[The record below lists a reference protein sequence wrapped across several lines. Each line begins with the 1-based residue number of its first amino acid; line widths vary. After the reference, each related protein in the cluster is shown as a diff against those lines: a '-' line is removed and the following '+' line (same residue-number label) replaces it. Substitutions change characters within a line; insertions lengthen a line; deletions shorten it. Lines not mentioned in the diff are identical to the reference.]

1 MNIFKLVN
9 IYFKIN
15 FNMLFE
21 SIYRE
26 ILNLKYNVKKILI
39 NYLWVENSLLN
50 VEVFD

>member
-26 ILNLKYNVKKILI
+26 ILNLKYNVKKFNKL
-39 NYLWVENSLLN
+39 
-50 VEVFD
+50 FMGRK

>member
-26 ILNLKYNVKKILI
+26 ILNLKYNVKNLI

>member
-26 ILNLKYNVKKILI
+26 ILNLKYVKKFNKL
-39 NYLWVENSLLN
+39 
-50 VEVFD
+50 FMGRK